1 MLLEIKSQI
10 LEMIAL
16 GVDLAPTIEE
26 LCRLVDSAV
35 PEVTCSVHLVPV
47 GHLVP
52 LAAPSLQTEFVE
64 ALAGLS
70 SRPTTSGL
78 EAIGWAGKL
87 DGSTDEEKELWWR
100 HYVAAAS
107 PFGFKACWFEPIKAG
122 NKTAAAFAFHYRSDR
137 SPNPQEREVMK
148 TCVHLATIAFER
160 TERVQERQR
169 LAYTDP
175 LTGLPNRARFTEL
188 LAAFESGTVARW
200 SLLILDLDNLKL
212 VNDTFGHTAGDDLI
226 KIVGERL
233 TDAATPHTTFRLGG
247 DEFAVVIGHDNADD
261 LAKMAGNLLAAI
273 KQPAACAGHQV
284 LPSATIGGA
293 ISEAA
298 QATSETRQK
307 ADIALYHAKERNRGG
322 YAAYREDL
330 GSILIK
336 RFQAIRDVTA
346 ALHEDRLLPY
356 YQPIV
361 RLDTLEVVGFEAL
374 CRMTTQSGSIVPAA
388 EFHEA
393 TKDAQVA
400 AELTQCML
408 VKVSKDVR
416 HWLEMGLPF
425 QHVGVNLS
433 AADFHTGTLQQR
445 LCTIFREAGVP
456 LQHIIL
462 EVTES
467 VYLGRKD
474 HAISDE
480 IEQLRATGMRVALD
494 DFGTGFASL
503 THLLT
508 VPVDIIK
515 IDKSFIDRLIPN
527 DPGAAIVEGLLNIAH
542 KLGIRVVAE
551 GIETVEQLEQLRQLR
566 CSLGQGYFFSKPL
579 DWDTATELLRDRGQR
594 RDLDSV

>member
-16 GVDLAPTIEE
+16 GMDLAPTIDE
-26 LCRLVDSAV
+26 LCRLVDAAV
-35 PEVTCSVHLVPV
+35 PEISCSVHIIQE

-52 LAAPSLQTEFVE
+52 LAAPSLQTGLIE

-70 SRPTTSGL
+70 STPTTSGL
-78 EAIGWAGKL
+78 EA
-87 DGSTDEEKELWWR
+87 GSWLEDTVGPAHEEKEQWWR
-100 HYVAAAS
+100 RYIAVAS
-107 PFGFKACWFEPIKAG
+107 PFGFRACWFEPIKAG
-122 NKTAAAFAFHYRSDR
+122 NRTAATFAFHYRSGR
-137 SPNPQEREVMK
+137 SPTPQEREVME
-148 TCVHLATIAFER
+148 TCLHLCTIAFER

-175 LTGLPNRARFTEL
+175 LTGLPNRARFGDL
-188 LAAFESGTVARW
+188 LAGFEDGAPGGW
-200 SLLILDLDNLKL
+200 SLLLLDLDNLKL
-212 VNDTFGHTAGDDLI
+212 VNDTFGHAAGDDLI
-226 KIVGERL
+226 KIVAERL
-233 TDAATPHTTFRLGG
+233 GEAAKPNKIFRLGG
-247 DEFAVVIGHDNADD
+247 DEFAVVVEHDSPGD
-261 LAKMAGNLLAAI
+261 LATTAHNLLTAI

-284 LPSATIGGA
+284 LPSTTIGGA
-293 ISEAA
+293 TSEAG

-322 YAAYREDL
+322 YVAYREDL

-346 ALHEDRLLPY
+346 ALRDDRLLPY

-374 CRMTTQSGSIVPAA
+374 CRMKAASGAIIPAA
-388 EFHEA
+388 DFHEA

-408 VKVSKDVR
+408 VKVSSDAR
-416 HWLEMGLPF
+416 RWLEMDLPF
-425 QHVGVNLS
+425 QHVGINLS

-445 LCTIFREAGVP
+445 LCEIFGEAGVP
-456 LQHIIL
+456 LRHIIL

-566 CSLGQGYFFSKPL
+566 CSLGQGYLFSKPV
-579 DWDTATELLRDRGQR
+579 DWNAATELLRDRGQR
-594 RDLDSV
+594 QGLDSI

>member
-1 MLLEIKSQI
+1 VQLLEIKSKI
-10 LEMIAL
+10 LEMIAI

-26 LCRLVDSAV
+26 LCRLVEVAL
-35 PEVTCSVHLVPV
+35 PEITCSVQVVLE
-47 GHLVP
+47 GRLVP
-52 LAAPSLQTEFVE
+52 LAAPSLPPGFVE
-64 ALAGLS
+64 ALARLPSG
-70 SRPTTSGL
+70 PAIAGL
-78 EAIGWAGKL
+78 ETANWSGDSSPVG
-87 DGSTDEEKELWWR
+87 EEAELWR
-100 HYVAAAS
+100 HDYTAMAS
-107 PFGFKACWFEPIKAG
+107 PYGYKACLSEPVKAG
-122 NKTAAAFAFHYRSDR
+122 HRTAGTFAFHYRSDR
-137 SPNPQEREVMK
+137 SASPQEREIM
-148 TCVHLATIAFER
+148 TSCVHLCTIAFER

-175 LTGLPNRARFTEL
+175 LTGLPNRARFSDL
-188 LAAFESGTVARW
+188 LAGFENGAQGGW
-200 SLLILDLDNLKL
+200 SLLLLDLDNLKL
-212 VNDTFGHTAGDDLI
+212 VNDTFGHVAGDDLI
-226 KIVGERL
+226 KIVADRL
-233 TDAATPHTTFRLGG
+233 KEAAKPNKTFRLGG
-247 DEFAVVIGHDNADD
+247 DEFAVVVEHDSADKLANVAGD
-261 LAKMAGNLLAAI
+261 LLSAI
-273 KQPAACAGHQV
+273 KQPAACAGHRV
-284 LPSATIGGA
+284 LPGATIGGA
-293 ISEAA
+293 VSELA

-322 YAAYREDL
+322 YAACREDL

-346 ALHEDRLLPY
+346 ALQEDRIIPF

-361 RLDTLEVVGFEAL
+361 RLDSLEVVGFEAL
-374 CRMTTQSGSIVPAA
+374 CRMKAASGAIIPAA
-388 EFHEA
+388 DFHEA

-408 VKVSKDVR
+408 VKVSSDAR
-416 HWLEMGLPF
+416 RWLEKGLPF
-425 QHVGVNLS
+425 QHVGINLS

-445 LCTIFREAGVP
+445 LCEIFSEAGVP

-467 VYLGRKD
+467 VYLGRTD

-494 DFGTGFASL
+494 DFGTGFSSL

-551 GIETVEQLEQLRQLR
+551 GIETVEQLEQLRQLG
-566 CSLGQGYFFSKPL
+566 CSLGQGYLFSKPV
-579 DWDTATELLRDRGQR
+579 DWQTATELLRDRGQAQV
-594 RDLDSV
+594 SGPV

>member
-1 MLLEIKSQI
+1 
-10 LEMIAL
+10 MIAI

-26 LCRLVDSAV
+26 LCRLVEVAL
-35 PEVTCSVHLVPV
+35 PEITCSVQVVQEGRLVP
-47 GHLVP
+47 P
-52 LAAPSLQTEFVE
+52 AAPSLPPGFVE
-64 ALAGLS
+64 ALARLPSG
-70 SRPTTSGL
+70 PAIAGL
-78 EAIGWAGKL
+78 ETANWSGDSSPVG
-87 DGSTDEEKELWWR
+87 EETELWR
-100 HYVAAAS
+100 HDYTAMAS
-107 PFGFKACWFEPIKAG
+107 PYGYKACLSEPVKAG
-122 NKTAAAFAFHYRSDR
+122 HRTAGTFAFNYRSDR
-137 SPNPQEREVMK
+137 SASPQEREIM
-148 TCVHLATIAFER
+148 TSCVHLCTIAFER

-175 LTGLPNRARFTEL
+175 LTGLPNRARFSDL
-188 LAAFESGTVARW
+188 LAGFENGAQGGW
-200 SLLILDLDNLKL
+200 SLLLLDLDNLKL
-212 VNDTFGHTAGDDLI
+212 VNDTFGHVAGDDLI
-226 KIVGERL
+226 KIVADRL
-233 TDAATPHTTFRLGG
+233 KEAAKPNKTFRLGG
-247 DEFAVVIGHDNADD
+247 DEFAVVVEHDSADK
-261 LAKMAGNLLAAI
+261 LAKVAGDLLSAI
-273 KQPAACAGHQV
+273 KQPAACAGHRV
-284 LPSATIGGA
+284 LPGATIGGA
-293 ISEAA
+293 VSELA

-322 YAAYREDL
+322 YAACREDL

-346 ALHEDRLLPY
+346 ALQEDRIIPF

-374 CRMTTQSGSIVPAA
+374 CRMKAASGAIIPAA
-388 EFHEA
+388 DFHEA

-408 VKVSKDVR
+408 VKVSSDAR
-416 HWLEMGLPF
+416 RWLEKGLPF
-425 QHVGVNLS
+425 QHVGINLS
-433 AADFHTGTLQQR
+433 AADPHSTLQQR
-445 LCTIFREAGVP
+445 LCEIFGEAGVP

-467 VYLGRKD
+467 VYLGRTD

-494 DFGTGFASL
+494 DFGTGFSSL

-551 GIETVEQLEQLRQLR
+551 GIETVEQLEQLRQLG
-566 CSLGQGYFFSKPL
+566 CSLGQGYLFSKPV
-579 DWDTATELLRDRGQR
+579 DWQTATELLRDRGQAQV
-594 RDLDSV
+594 SGPV